1 MTVIG
6 LWPLQLHR
14 PLSELACPQR
24 PACLLHLASC
34 SPLHSGN
41 AILDTTERPRR
52 VSLPV
57 THLSPASA
65 LAWTLACCHPLSSCL
80 RHRVLALSLQARV
93 RQPLPPQHCSPAAGP
108 QPWEEPSFSR
118 ETSACTSSF
127 PMASAFLEASRWR
140 HCLEG
145 W

>member
-1 MTVIG
+1 MPTA
-6 LWPLQLHR
+6 PC
-14 PLSELACPQR
+14 LSP
-24 PACLLHLASC
+24 PPGILLSSAFWERH
-34 SPLHSGN
+34 PGH
-41 AILDTTERPRR
+41 TEGPRR

-80 RHRVLALSLQARV
+80 RHHVLALSLQARV

-140 HCLEG
+140 HSLEG